1 VVIAGFFFLH
11 QVVPVHECTNYLFH
25 GKKDDMKTRM
35 LQAEGHLIDSGIL
48 SKILNTILSKG
59 GDYRITSFSVGKT
72 PEEISQLEIEL
83 IAKDDSIL
91 ESLLHALKLFGVFEK
106 SVPSAVVVAVDKDQ
120 HAPENFYSSS
130 NHRTE
135 VFYQGTW
142 CLVENMRM
150 DGTLVYDDNCGKFH
164 CRKLRDLKTGD
175 LVVCGSNSI
184 RIYPVEVERKSSEK
198 TADNFAFMTNTV
210 SSERSVDTAVEK
222 LALELLRIRARAGKT
237 VVVCGPVVVHTGG
250 ADALASLVRQGFI
263 QGFLGGNAIA
273 VHDLELRF
281 FGTSLGV
288 DLKTGEAAEH
298 GHSHHM
304 RSINRINGCGSI
316 QAAVETGILQDGL
329 MYEVIKAGIPY
340 CLAGSIRDDGPL
352 PETVTDMIEAQK
364 QYARI
369 IEGADLIIMLASML
383 HSIGVGNMTP
393 SWVKTICIDINP
405 AVVTKLSDR
414 GSGQAI
420 GIVSDVGFFLRALA
434 ARLS

>member
-1 VVIAGFFFLH
+1 
-11 QVVPVHECTNYLFH
+11 
-25 GKKDDMKTRM
+25 MKTRM

-48 SKILNTILSKG
+48 SKILNSILAKG
-59 GDYRITSFSVGKT
+59 GDYRIVSFAVGKT
-72 PEEISQLEIEL
+72 PEETSRLKIEL
-83 IAKDDSIL
+83 IAKDDALL
-91 ESLLHALKLFGVFEK
+91 EALLHALKLLGVYEQ
-106 SVPSAVVVAVDKDQ
+106 SVPSAVLVEVDKDR

-135 VFYQGTW
+135 VFYQGSW
-142 CLVENMRM
+142 HPVENQRM
-150 DGTLVYDDNCGKFH
+150 DGSLVYEASLGKFF
-164 CRKLRDLKTGD
+164 CRKLRDLRTGD
-175 LVVCGSNSI
+175 LVVCGSDAI
-184 RIYPVEVERKSSEK
+184 RIFPVEAERKASEK
-198 TADNFAFMTNTV
+198 TSNDFAFMTNTV

-222 LALELLRIRARAGKT
+222 LAQELLRIRAKGGKT

-250 ADALASLVRQGFI
+250 ADALASLVRQGFV

-281 FGTSLGV
+281 YGTSLGV
-288 DLKTGEAAEH
+288 DLKTGEVSEH

-316 QAAVETGILQDGL
+316 QAAVETGILKEGL
-329 MYEVIKAGIPY
+329 MYEVIKARIPY

-352 PETVTDMIEAQK
+352 PETVNDMVEAQK
-364 QYARI
+364 QYAKI
-369 IEGADLIIMLASML
+369 IEGADLIIMLSSML

-414 GSGQAI
+414 GSSQAI

-434 ARLS
+434 ERLSCQARN

>member
-1 VVIAGFFFLH
+1 
-11 QVVPVHECTNYLFH
+11 
-25 GKKDDMKTRM
+25 MKTRM

-48 SKILNTILSKG
+48 SKILNNILAKG
-59 GDYRITSFSVGKT
+59 GDYRIVSFTVGKT
-72 PEEISQLEIEL
+72 PEETSQLEIEL

-91 ESLLHALKLFGVFEK
+91 ESLHNALKILGVFEK
-106 SVPSAVVVAVDKDQ
+106 SVPSAMLATVDKDR

-135 VFYQGTW
+135 VFFQDTW
-142 CLVENMRM
+142 HPVENQRM
-150 DGTLVYDDNCGKFH
+150 DGALVYDAGLQKFF
-164 CRKLRDLKTGD
+164 CRKLRDLQAGD
-175 LVVCGSNSI
+175 LVVCGSDAI
-184 RIYPVEVERKSSEK
+184 RIFPVEVERKVSDK
-198 TADNFAFMTNTV
+198 AANDFAFMTNTV

-222 LALELLRIRARAGKT
+222 LAQELLRIRAKAGKT

-250 ADALASLVRQGFI
+250 ADALASLVRHGFV

-281 FGTSLGV
+281 YGTSLGV
-288 DLKTGEAAEH
+288 DLKTGDVSEH

-304 RSINRINGCGSI
+304 RSINRINGCGSM
-316 QAAVETGILQDGL
+316 QAAVDSGILREGL

-352 PETVTDMIEAQK
+352 PETVNDMIEAQR
-364 QYARI
+364 QYSKI
-369 IEGADLIIMLASML
+369 IEGADLIVMLSSML

-434 ARLS
+434 ERLENFGA